1 MSAPNANGAAR
12 LNLLI
17 VDDREANLQ
26 SLSQLLARDDVNIH
40 TALSGNEALGLMLEH
55 DFALVL
61 LDVQMPGM
69 DGFEVATLM
78 RSHERTRH
86 VPVIFVTAISKDRQ
100 HIFSGYDAGA
110 VDYLFKPLDPHV
122 IRAKVAV
129 FLELKRSQLVRER
142 LLESLSR
149 ANTQLEE
156 AALLKSDYL
165 AAASH
170 ELRTPLT
177 AMKEFCSLVHDEVVG
192 PINDEQR
199 RCLETALRNCRRLG
213 GIVEHLVDLDSVES
227 GRMRLGRGSVDL
239 AELVRER
246 AAALAGR
253 CRAAGKLVELSLP
266 VRRGD
271 AEVLADGELVANAL
285 VQLLDNAAKYSPAGG
300 VIRIRVRRLG
310 DKVTVEV
317 ADHGPGITPANRVR
331 IVRKYTQVDRR
342 DGPGEQG
349 LGLGL
354 AIATRLL
361 ELQDSRLDLVSTPG
375 TGSIFGFT
383 LPRYT
388 PEAHLRA
395 FCGDAVRQAARRWE
409 PWSLVLL
416 RDRLGGPVPEW
427 LVTAAGQAIAGMDER
442 RAVVPVLGVST
453 LLALVRGGAEGALA
467 WTAGLAQLAPAG
479 EADAVL
485 EWVVVAVDETGTPA
499 AVPPASAWRA
509 LAATEAPAVEGAWR

>member
-1 MSAPNANGAAR
+1 MTTFAMAAAAR

-26 SLSQLLARDDVNIH
+26 SLSQLLARDDVAIH

-129 FLELKRSQLVRER
+129 FLELKRSQQLRER
-142 LLESLSR
+142 LLDSLSR
-149 ANTQLEE
+149 ANSQLEE
-156 AALLKSDYL
+156 AAQLKSDYL

-177 AMKEFCSLVHDEVVG
+177 AMKEFCSLVHDEIVG
-192 PINDEQR
+192 PINVEQR

-213 GIVEHLVDLDSVES
+213 GIIEHLVDLDSVES
-227 GRMRLGRGSVDL
+227 GRLRLARGPVDL

-246 AAALAGR
+246 AAALAER
-253 CRAAGKLVELSLP
+253 CRGTGPVVEVSLP
-266 VRRGD
+266 ARRGD
-271 AEVLADGELVANAL
+271 AEVLADGELVGSAL
-285 VQLLDNAAKYSPAGG
+285 TQLLDNARKFSPPTGT
-300 VIRIRVRRLG
+300 IRIRVRRLG
-310 DKVTVEV
+310 DNVTVEV
-317 ADHGPGITPANRVR
+317 ADRGPGIAPTHRARVT
-331 IVRKYTQVDRR
+331 RKYTQVDRR

-375 TGSIFGFT
+375 LGSIFGFT
-383 LPRYT
+383 LPRYGAG
-388 PEAHLRA
+388 AHLRA
-395 FCGDAVRQAARRWE
+395 FCGDAVHQAARRWE
-409 PWSLVLL
+409 PWCLVLV
-416 RDRLGGPVPEW
+416 RDRRGLPLPGW
-427 LVTAAGQAIAGMDER
+427 LTDAAGQLVEGLDER
-442 RAVVPVLGVST
+442 RGVVPVQGVPT
-453 LLALVRGGAEGALA
+453 LLALVRSGQAGPAAWVDELA
-467 WTAGLAQLAPAG
+467 GREPVGG
-479 EADAVL
+479 EAAEL
-485 EWVVVAVDETGTPA
+485 EWVAVVVDETGAPA
-499 AVPPASAWRA
+499 EVPPAEVWSCLVPAA
-509 LAATEAPAVEGAWR
+509 APATEGVWR

>member
-1 MSAPNANGAAR
+1 MNAPLASGTPR

-26 SLSQLLARDDVNIH
+26 SLSQLLARDDVAIH

-149 ANTQLEE
+149 ANAQLEE

-227 GRMRLGRGSVDL
+227 GRMRLGRGAVDV

-246 AAALAGR
+246 AAALASR
-253 CRAAGKLVELSLP
+253 CRAAGKSVEVSLP
-266 VRRGD
+266 ARRGD
-271 AEVLADGELVANAL
+271 AEALADGELVANAL
-285 VQLLDNAAKYSPAGG
+285 AQLLDNALKFSPPGG
-300 VIRIRVRRLG
+300 VIRLRVRRLG
-310 DKVTVEV
+310 DRITVEV
-317 ADHGPGITPANRVR
+317 GDRGPGIAPDHRNR

-375 TGSIFGFT
+375 VGSIFGFT
-383 LPRYT
+383 LPRYS

-395 FCGDAVRQAARRWE
+395 FCGDAVRQASRRWE
-409 PWSLVLL
+409 PWSLVLV
-416 RDRLGGPVPEW
+416 RDRLGGPVPAW
-427 LVTAAGQAIAGMDER
+427 LVTAAGQAAEGIDDR
-442 RAVVPVLGVST
+442 RAVVPVLGVPT
-453 LLALVRGGAEGALA
+453 LAALVRGGVDGVVA
-467 WTAGLAQLAPAG
+467 WTDGLAGHVPADGG
-479 EADAVL
+479 EAAL
-485 EWVVVAVDETGTPA
+485 EWVTVGVDETGAPA
-499 AVPPASAWRA
+499 AVPPASSWRVMEA
-509 LAATEAPAVEGAWR
+509 RQAPASEGVWR

>member
-1 MSAPNANGAAR
+1 MNGHLPVGTAR

-26 SLSQLLARDDVNIH
+26 SLSQLLARDDVAIH

-129 FLELKRSQLVRER
+129 FLELKRSQIVRER
-142 LLESLSR
+142 LLDSLSR
-149 ANTQLEE
+149 ANAQLEE

-165 AAASH
+165 ASASH

-177 AMKEFCSLVHDEVVG
+177 AMKEFCSLVHDEIVG

-227 GRMRLGRGSVDL
+227 GRMRLGRGAVDL

-246 AAALAGR
+246 AVTLAAR
-253 CRAAGKLVELSLP
+253 CRSAGKVVELLLP
-266 VRRGD
+266 ARRGD

-285 VQLLDNAAKYSPAGG
+285 TQLLDNAVKFSPTDGT
-300 VIRIRVRRLG
+300 IRIRVRRLG
-310 DKVTVEV
+310 ESVTVEV
-317 ADHGPGITPANRVR
+317 ADRGPGIEPRHRNR

-375 TGSIFGFT
+375 FGSIFGFT

-388 PEAHLRA
+388 AEGHLRA
-395 FCGDAVRQAARRWE
+395 FCSDSVRQAARRWE
-409 PWSLVLL
+409 PWSLVLV
-416 RDRLGGPVPEW
+416 RDHLGRPVPEW
-427 LVTAAGQAIAGMDER
+427 LVTAAGQAVEGMDER
-442 RAVVPVLGVST
+442 RAVVPVQGAPT
-453 LLALVRGGAEGALA
+453 LVALVRGGSEGALA
-467 WTAGLAQLAPAG
+467 WVGQLASHEPAAG
-479 EADAVL
+479 DAAVL
-485 EWVVVAVDETGTPA
+485 AWVTVAVDETGALTAIPSA
-499 AVPPASAWRA
+499 DKWYSLASAESPTPEGVWR
-509 LAATEAPAVEGAWR
+509 